1 VVGERATNDAQ
12 DKRMPIAKKTLGEL
26 PIAVFE
32 RVKEWETW
40 LAKHHRSSRGV
51 WIRMAKKATGLPSI
65 THPDALDV
73 ALCYGWIDGTRQGE
87 SDTAFL
93 QKFCPRAK
101 RSTWSKINREKVQ
114 ALIEAGRM
122 QPAGLAEIERAKADG
137 RWDAAYDS
145 QRNMQLPPDLEAAL
159 AAKPR
164 AQAEFAKLDSR
175 NRFAILFRTQ
185 QAKKPETR
193 AKRIAEFVAMLARG
207 ERIHPP
213 AAKRAAKKS

>member
-1 VVGERATNDAQ
+1 VVGERATNDVQ
-12 DKRMPIAKKTLGEL
+12 DNRMVAAKKSVGDL
-26 PIAVFE
+26 PIATFE
-32 RVKEWETW
+32 RVKEWEAW
-40 LAKHHRSSRGV
+40 LAKHHRSSPGV

-87 SDTAFL
+87 SDTTFL
-93 QKFCPRAK
+93 QKFSPRAK

-122 QPAGLAEIERAKADG
+122 QPAGLAEIERAKGDG

-145 QRNMQLPPDLEAAL
+145 QRNMQVPPDLESAL

-164 AQAEFAKLDSR
+164 AKAEFAKLDSR
-175 NRFAILFRTQ
+175 NRFAILFRTH

-207 ERIHPP
+207 ERIYPA
-213 AAKRAAKKS
+213 AAKRATKKS